1 VAQERGVDGLRR
13 ELEVLFPLP
22 GAAEKTWLYRALIR
36 IQGRGGWLGS
46 ALESVAPQGML
57 AEALRQVEDEVPASH
72 RGARVTMLK
81 GEFGLAGAMIGGGAS
96 VSSPE
101 LDLFRGLLWLA
112 MTDCHRSGETY
123 LSAAEG
129 IASAVRSALSSSHRA
144 AAVALIPVLSA
155 LKAAPG
161 LGAAVDALGLLASSD
176 HDTLEKAWTG
186 WWRDA
191 LLRILESRGD
201 GRPAPP
207 GPQPLPPPPPP
218 APSGPRVGGPRKR
231 DGSKPDPGHPDVI
244 VLRPIGPPAG
254 EPLLPGESPAEFSLQ
269 ADLVVVPGQGAG
281 LTQRQVRF
289 RAMQAV
295 WSRNPFLLE
304 CHIDALSP
312 PIFGAALRDLTRV
325 LIDTNAPHEARMG
338 AFGALVVAL
347 TGTTDS
353 SLDQLRLG
361 DAESQVPLRHRYL
374 DLEQRCIWVPV
385 AWKLEDEPSESPPG
399 QAIRAPAYFKPN
411 EHQRRLV
418 VPVLDRFPLP
428 LPPSVADAFHL
439 QVEDIRR
446 FFTAAPDE
454 RHDWVYSAVEALSG
468 SLGIPMRVAN
478 LRRSIPPVIVGH
490 CGDPVVAQLI
500 TADTL
505 GRPESGLSYYAP
517 KVRTI
522 TQIYRDA
529 LVSVIGDDRWAELTD
544 GDERVGSELYVDP
557 KAAKRLA
564 SASAEHEPV
573 DGQGSGDR
581 AAVLLAHRR
590 ILDHTV
596 RMTVATAGH
605 RPAEALFELTLADLG
620 LESGAALFR
629 DKRHDVAHDPRLAAL
644 PKVLVHQL
652 KAYLEH
658 LEALAERWPNLRPH
672 VRDVQRGEGEL
683 LFDLNA
689 DGAPCRPSFAAIR
702 ERGPELWKVLPWN
715 WGRTYW
721 RTRSVE
727 MGMRPF
733 LASVQ
738 LGHYDLVGY
747 PYASESP
754 TTPIEVVEH
763 TRPWLDRVAA
773 TQGWTVLTSPLT
785 VHGRPR
791 IDKANGAPALPP
803 LRDWYPLIKA
813 ADRRLDGARL
823 AWERQLLVDQRA
835 ERKNAL
841 DAVLAHDA
849 FAASGLAAAFA
860 DPSIPVTPE
869 AIDALNV
876 ERIRDEL
883 VVTCGDTP
891 GRAVARVRALK
902 KVVGRL
908 AQQAQHKAPPIPIP
922 VAVRRP
928 IENPFFQ
935 GALLA
940 LTQMEALRRH
950 VDERSRQK
958 KPVRTFPLQVARTFE
973 ALVLF
978 GGLDSRS
985 TALEVIAA
993 RHKAVRSAKIHD
1005 LILVPIA
1012 SGRVIQLRG
1021 LASMAI
1027 ASLAKS
1033 FPDDP
1038 LPEISVIS
1046 AGVQSLLPEWAAA
1059 STRGALSLLDVLC
1072 SVAAVANR
1080 FEMSPAMRFALD
1092 GMRGCI
1098 GATLEEQLA
1107 YIDGDLSPPTFAP
1120 PDSDEGAD
1128 APLRANAPA
1137 TEGQK
1142 SAHSQFRI
1150 LSRMIPRRG
1159 KSLKLPLQGLSVP
1172 ATSIHTEATRD
1183 LVSVELDRWLAL
1195 DQGRDPLRPI
1205 IRLLGEWT
1213 RATWEG
1219 LKRNGKPRAFN
1230 TVHTY
1235 LTRIGGALVEELGD
1249 SDWHELHEDALE
1261 NAYAY
1266 VLSLPKKSRH
1276 KVAAQLLSFHRYSE
1290 GRLDCPEIDLSE
1302 VHRHLRTQVRNVDA
1316 VMLLP
1321 VHRERALLRIADLA
1335 KGALTASPSE
1345 TRIAR
1350 QADALSYFLA
1360 YGGARFSEAGW
1371 LQLRDVAPVGD
1382 DRIHSR
1388 VRPNRGRTLKT
1399 FSARRHLV
1407 FDPGSA
1413 EHALRVRAWCESVR
1427 THHGPTRPDGAYVFA
1442 ELDDA
1447 RAFGELDAA
1456 GRLIRRSLAEA
1467 TGRRTERQHRLR
1479 HLVAVERL
1487 SDYCWSSE
1495 DANCIGRRVDD
1506 GVASRPLEPRDFA
1519 RIAVPLGHAHWGTTL
1534 GSYIHVPA
1542 ILQSRFAD
1550 QIRTRWMGRTVAAG
1564 VLGVTPA
1571 QMDDIRRGRTHE
1583 DAIKVWMDHF
1593 IEARLP
1599 DDATPLTAP
1608 LAASPPATKPVPLS
1622 CALLGAIFRHA
1633 EKADDL
1639 IPALSLVGAST
1650 DVVETLVA
1658 RVSRWERVLG
1668 YRLLP
1673 SRVGGRPRVSPRR
1686 AIRRFKED
1694 ESIEAIWEQIDAG
1707 QLDRKD
1713 IKALSDAYFQ
1723 FGVPDE
1729 EHAVVLPTAAAE
1741 TLDRLLQQCG
1751 IQGASIQKTPLPGDL
1766 VSTVVLRSKATDR
1779 RGRFMGLAVKRVLA
1793 VAGIAMELAAGC

>member
-1 VAQERGVDGLRR
+1 MPQQTGVEGLRR
-13 ELEVLFPLP
+13 ELEALFRLP
-22 GAAEKTWLYRALIR
+22 GAAEKTWLCRALIR

-46 ALESVAPQGML
+46 ALESVAPGGML
-57 AEALRQVEDEVPASH
+57 AEALRQVEDEVPPSH
-72 RGARVTMLK
+72 RGARVTMLQ
-81 GEFGLAGAMIGGGAS
+81 GESGLAGAMIGPDADAS
-96 VSSPE
+96 PHE

-112 MTDCHRSGETY
+112 MTECHRSGQPFS
-123 LSAAEG
+123 SAAED
-129 IASAVRSALSSSHRA
+129 IASALRSALRSNGSS

-155 LKAAPG
+155 LKATAG
-161 LGAAVDALGLLASSD
+161 LGAAVDALARLAGSE
-176 HDTLEKAWTG
+176 HTTLEKAWTG
-186 WWRDA
+186 WWQKA
-191 LLRILESRGD
+191 LLRIVESQGD
-201 GRPAPP
+201 GRPS
-207 GPQPLPPPPPP
+207 PP
-218 APSGPRVGGPRKR
+218 APQPPPTPAGPSLPGVRGPRNP
-231 DGSKPDPGHPDVI
+231 DGSKPDLDHPDVI
-244 VLRPIGPPAG
+244 VLKPIVHPSG

-295 WSRNPFLLE
+295 WSRNSFLLD
-304 CHIDALSP
+304 CHIDALSS
-312 PIFGAALRDLTRV
+312 PIFGAALRDLTGSLV
-325 LIDTNAPHEARMG
+325 DTDAPQEARMG
-338 AFGALVVAL
+338 AFGALAVTL
-347 TGTTDS
+347 TGATDS
-353 SLDQLRLG
+353 SLDQLRLD
-361 DAESQVPLRHRYL
+361 DAESQMPLRYRYL
-374 DLEQRCIWVPV
+374 DIDQRCIWVPV
-385 AWKLEDEPSESPPG
+385 AWKLEDEPSKSLTA

-411 EHQRRLV
+411 EHQRELV

-428 LPPSVADAFHL
+428 LPPLVADAFQS
-439 QVEDIRR
+439 QVEDVRR
-446 FFTAAPDE
+446 FFAAAPDD
-454 RHDWVYSAVEALSG
+454 RRLWVSKAVEALSG
-468 SLGIPMRVAN
+468 SLGIPMRLAN
-478 LRRSIPPVIVGH
+478 LRRSLPPVIVGH

-517 KVRTI
+517 RVRTI
-522 TQIYRDA
+522 SQIYRDA
-529 LVSVIGDDRWAELTD
+529 LASVIGDDRWAELSD

-564 SASAEHEPV
+564 SASAQHEPV
-573 DGQGSGDR
+573 DDPGEGR
-581 AAVLLAHRR
+581 RTAHVLAHRR

-596 RMTVATAGH
+596 RMMVATAGH
-605 RPAEALFELTLADLG
+605 RPAEALFDLTLADLS

-629 DKRHDVAHDPRLAAL
+629 DKRHDVAHDPRLASL

-658 LEALAERWPNLRPH
+658 LDALAEQWPDLRRH

-689 DGAPCRPSFAAIR
+689 DGVPCRPSFAAIR
-702 ERGPELWKVLPWN
+702 ERGPQLWKVLPWN

-727 MGMRPF
+727 MGIRPF

-747 PYASESP
+747 PYGSESP

-773 TQGWTVLTSPLT
+773 TQGWTVLTSPLAA
-785 VHGRPR
+785 HGRPG
-791 IDKANGAPALPP
+791 IDKANGAPALAP
-803 LRDWYPLIKA
+803 LQDWYPLIKA

-835 ERKNAL
+835 ERRNAL

-860 DPSIPVTPE
+860 DPSIPVKPE

-883 VVTCGDTP
+883 VVTCGDMP

-928 IENPFFQ
+928 VENPFFQ

-993 RHKAVRSAKIHD
+993 RLKAVRSAKIHD

-1012 SGRVIQLRG
+1012 SGRVIQLRD
-1021 LASMAI
+1021 LAAMAI
-1027 ASLAKS
+1027 SSLAKS

-1046 AGVQSLLPEWAAA
+1046 AGVQSLLPVWAAA
-1059 STRGALSLLDVLC
+1059 SKRGASSLLDALC

-1092 GMRGCI
+1092 GLRGCI

-1107 YIDGDLSPPTFAP
+1107 YIDGDPNPPTFNP
-1120 PDSDEGAD
+1120 PDSEESAD

-1142 SAHSQFRI
+1142 SARSQFRA
-1150 LSRMIPRRG
+1150 LRNMIPRRG
-1159 KSLKLPLQGLSVP
+1159 RSLALPLQELRVL

-1183 LVSVELDRWLAL
+1183 LVSVELDRWLEL

-1213 RATWEG
+1213 RTTWEG
-1219 LKRNGKPRAFN
+1219 LKRNGKPRAFK
-1230 TVHTY
+1230 TVYTY

-1249 SDWHELHEDALE
+1249 ADWYELHEDALE

-1266 VLSLPKKSRH
+1266 VLSLPKNSRH
-1276 KVAAQLLSFHRYSE
+1276 KVAAQLLSFHRSSE
-1290 GRLDCPEIDLSE
+1290 DRLDCPEIDLSD
-1302 VHRHLRTQVRNVDA
+1302 VYRHLRTQVRNVDA

-1321 VHRERALLRIADLA
+1321 VHRERALLRIAELA
-1335 KGALTASPSE
+1335 KGSLGTPPSE
-1345 TRIAR
+1345 TRVAR

-1371 LQLRDVAPVGD
+1371 LQLRDVAAVWD
-1382 DRIHSR
+1382 DRIHAR

-1399 FSARRHLV
+1399 YSARRHLV

-1413 EHALRVRAWCESVR
+1413 EHALRVRTWCESVR
-1427 THHGPTRPDGAYVFA
+1427 AHHGPTRPGGAYVFA

-1487 SDYCWSSE
+1487 SECCWSSE
-1495 DANCIGRRVDD
+1495 DAKAIGRRVDD
-1506 GVASRPLEPRDFA
+1506 GGSSRPLEPRDFA

-1550 QIRTRWMGRTVAAG
+1550 RIRTRWMGRSVAAG

-1583 DAIKVWMDHF
+1583 DAIKVWMNHF

-1599 DDATPLTAP
+1599 NDASPMTAP
-1608 LAASPPATKPVPLS
+1608 PVASPSAAKPVPLS

-1639 IPALSLVGAST
+1639 MPALSLVGAST
-1650 DVVETLVA
+1650 DIVEPLVA
-1658 RVSRWERVLG
+1658 RMSRWERALG

-1673 SRVGGRPRVSPRR
+1673 SRIGGRPRVSPRR

-1694 ESIEAIWEQIDAG
+1694 ESIEAIWAKIDVG
-1707 QLDRKD
+1707 QLDPQE
-1713 IKALSDAYFQ
+1713 IKALCDACFQ
-1723 FGVPDE
+1723 FAVPDE
-1729 EHAVVLPTAAAE
+1729 EHAIVLPTAAAE

-1793 VAGIAMELAAGC
+1793 VVGIAMDLAAGC

>member
-1 VAQERGVDGLRR
+1 MAQERGVEGLRR

-57 AEALRQVEDEVPASH
+57 AEALRQVEDEVPPSH
-72 RGARVTMLK
+72 RGARVTMLQ
-81 GEFGLAGAMIGGGAS
+81 GEFGVAGAMIGGDADLPP
-96 VSSPE
+96 PE

-112 MTDCHRSGETY
+112 MTDCHRSDETF
-123 LSAAEG
+123 LSAAED
-129 IASAVRSALSSSHRA
+129 IASVLRAALRSNGSS

-155 LKAAPG
+155 LKATAD
-161 LGAAVDALGLLASSD
+161 LGAAIDALGPLAGSD
-176 HDTLEKAWTG
+176 HRTLKRAWTN
-186 WWRDA
+186 WWLTA

-207 GPQPLPPPPPP
+207 EPQPPTPPPG
-218 APSGPRVGGPRKR
+218 PSGPRVGAPRKR

-312 PIFGAALRDLTRV
+312 PIFGAALRGLTRSLV
-325 LIDTNAPHEARMG
+325 DKDAPNEARMG

-347 TGTTDS
+347 TGATDS

-361 DAESQVPLRHRYL
+361 DADGQVPLRYRYL

-439 QVEDIRR
+439 QLEDIRR
-446 FFTAAPDE
+446 FFAAAPDE
-454 RHDWVYSAVEALSG
+454 RHDWVYSAVEALSS

-478 LRRSIPPVIVGH
+478 LRRSLPPVIVGH
-490 CGDPVVAQLI
+490 CGDPVLAQLI

-573 DGQGSGDR
+573 DGQGAGDR

-658 LEALAERWPNLRPH
+658 LEALAQRWPDLRRH
-672 VRDVQRGEGEL
+672 VRDVQRGEGEM

-773 TQGWTVLTSPLT
+773 TQGWTVLSSPLAA
-785 VHGRPR
+785 HGRPR
-791 IDKANGAPALPP
+791 IERANGAPALLP
-803 LRDWYPLIKA
+803 LEDWYPLIKA

-860 DPSIPVTPE
+860 DPSIPVKPE

-876 ERIRDEL
+876 ERIRDEM
-883 VVTCGDTP
+883 VVTCGDMP
-891 GRAVARVRALK
+891 GRALARVRALK

-1012 SGRVIQLRG
+1012 SGRAIQLRG

-1046 AGVQSLLPEWAAA
+1046 AGLQSILPDWAAA
-1059 STRGALSLLDVLC
+1059 SKRGASSLLDALC
-1072 SVAAVANR
+1072 SVAAVSNR

-1107 YIDGDLSPPTFAP
+1107 YIDGDLSPPTFSP
-1120 PDSDEGAD
+1120 PDSDESAD

-1142 SAHSQFRI
+1142 SARSQFRI

-1159 KSLKLPLQGLSVP
+1159 QSLELPLQGLRVP

-1195 DQGRDPLRPI
+1195 DDGRDPLRPI
-1205 IRLLGEWT
+1205 IRLLGEWI

-1219 LKRNGKPRAFN
+1219 LKRNGKPRAFK

-1249 SDWHELHEDALE
+1249 ADWHELHEDALE
-1261 NAYAY
+1261 NTYAF
-1266 VLSLPKKSRH
+1266 VLSLAKKSRH
-1276 KVAAQLLSFHRYSE
+1276 KVVAQLLSFHHHSE
-1290 GRLDCPEIDLSE
+1290 GRLDCPEIDLSD
-1302 VHRHLRTQVRNVDA
+1302 VYRHLRTQVRNVDA

-1321 VHRERALLRIADLA
+1321 VHRERALRRIAELA
-1335 KGALTASPSE
+1335 KGPLGAPPSE
-1345 TRIAR
+1345 TRVAR

-1371 LQLRDVAPVGD
+1371 LQLRDVAAVGD

-1407 FDPGSA
+1407 FDPGST

-1427 THHGPTRPDGAYVFA
+1427 THHGPTRPEGAYVFA

-1487 SDYCWSSE
+1487 SAFCWSSE
-1495 DANCIGRRVDD
+1495 DATAVGCRVDEEYS
-1506 GVASRPLEPRDFA
+1506 SRPLEPRDFA

-1542 ILQSRFAD
+1542 ILQSRFSD
-1550 QIRTRWMGRTVAAG
+1550 RIRTRWMGRTVAAG

-1593 IEARLP
+1593 IEARTP
-1599 DDATPLTAP
+1599 ADAAPLTAAQ
-1608 LAASPPATKPVPLS
+1608 LTSPPAAKPMPLS

-1639 IPALSLVGAST
+1639 MPALSLVGAST
-1650 DVVETLVA
+1650 DIVEPLVA

-1673 SRVGGRPRVSPRR
+1673 ARIGGQPRVSPRR

-1694 ESIEAIWEQIDAG
+1694 ETIETIWAQIDDG
-1707 QLDRKD
+1707 ELDREG
-1713 IKALSDAYFQ
+1713 IKGLSDACFQ
-1723 FGVPDE
+1723 FAVPDE
-1729 EHAVVLPTAAAE
+1729 EHTVVLPREAAE
-1741 TLDRLLQQCG
+1741 SLRQLLDQCG
-1751 IQGASIQKTPLPGDL
+1751 IKDAAIQQTPLPGDL
-1766 VSTVVLRSKATDR
+1766 VSTVVLRSKAADS
-1779 RGRFMGLAVKRVLA
+1779 RGLFMGLALKRILA
-1793 VAGIAMELAAGC
+1793 VAGIAINLGDGC